1 MSKDDAIKERMRKDE
16 GKEDEEEEE
25 EKESKLGK
33 QRFMN
38 EVPFVSHNYHIN

>member
-1 MSKDDAIKERMRKDE
+1 MSKDDAIKERMRKGE
-16 GKEDEEEEE
+16 GKEDEEEE

-38 EVPFVSHNYHIN
+38 EVPFVSRNYHIN